1 MPGREG
7 AGPMNATEKTDESLT
22 FRQLIGIVRSRWR
35 LVLITTVLGTVAG
48 VTSGVLMKPVYRSTV
63 LLMPTQGGER
73 SGLLGSMLGG
83 LGSGGSSLISS
94 LGFGNSNE
102 TATAEALALLQ
113 SRQFVEQFI
122 QNHSLMPVLYPDK
135 WDAHAGAWKAG
146 LTRPPTPWKAFKLFT
161 SSVLDV
167 SQDKKTNLV
176 TVRVDWTDRNTAAT
190 WANDLVDM
198 VNDRV
203 RARAI
208 GDADRTISYLEQ
220 ELKNA
225 EAVEIR
231 TALFNMIES
240 QLKVK
245 SVATVRKQYVFQVLD
260 PAAPADSDVRLRP
273 HPGLYTIIGFMIG
286 WILGM
291 TIAVLAGPRR
301 SSDAAS

>member
-1 MPGREG
+1 
-7 AGPMNATEKTDESLT
+7 MNATEKTDESLT
-22 FRQLIGIVRSRWR
+22 FRQLIGIVRSRWL
-35 LVLITTVLGTVAG
+35 LVLVTTVLGTAAG
-48 VTSGVLMKPVYRSTV
+48 VAAGVLMKPVYRSTV

-83 LGSGGSSLISS
+83 LGSGGTSLISS

-113 SRQFVEQFI
+113 SRQFIEQFI
-122 QNHSLMPVLYPDK
+122 ANHSLMPVLYPDS
-135 WDAHAGAWKAG
+135 WDARTGGWKAG
-146 LTRPPTPWKAFKLFT
+146 LERPPTPWKAFKLFT
-161 SSVLDV
+161 SGVLDV

-231 TALFNMIES
+231 SALFNMIES
-240 QLKVK
+240 QLKIK

-260 PAAPADSDVRLRP
+260 PAAPADVDVRLRP
-273 HPGLYTIIGFMIG
+273 HPGTYTVMGFAVG
-286 WILGM
+286 FLLG
-291 TIAVLAGPRR
+291 TTVATLAGGPRR
-301 SSDAAS
+301 EIDDGR